1 MLTKDC
7 YSIKKLKTILKT
19 GFFPIK
25 ALQCTPDPPVNKVF
39 QRSMIFLLFQTD
51 HDFFLLPPW
60 PIISKYEFAV
70 I

>member
-1 MLTKDC
+1 MLE
-7 YSIKKLKTILKT
+7 IR
-19 GFFPIK
+19 FFPIK
-25 ALQCTPDPPVNKVF
+25 AFQCTLDPPVYKVF
-39 QRSMIFLLFQTD
+39 QRSIIFLLFKTD